1 MLPRFPVWQYT
12 SYSNTS
18 CHVFSMLIWCKHPSH
33 LHAFISC
40 LPCIA
45 FNAFNNCFIW
55 SISSEIKTNL
65 GLLPSLFLPL
75 INPRW
80 FRTSLSL
87 TAIEIYFGS
96 YVLRDMWKRLFIPKS
111 HPAVM
116 MSPAKHGMGSV
127 GLLPKSLP
135 RVSYMWWHLLIY
147 RVPVYNWHIDCLFCY
162 KYFKLAFVFLFLAF
176 LKPLVVSFCSFICN
190 RQRSIVN
197 KFHPNPKWNAA
208 QSQQGELL
216 GISLT
221 ASFAYTTTEDRPVNK
236 VIYNEDI
243 FL

>member
-1 MLPRFPVWQYT
+1 MLIKQLQNLSLSWMLPRFPVWQYT

-18 CHVFSMLIWCKHPSH
+18 CHVFSMLIWYKHPSH

-127 GLLPKSLP
+127 GLLPN
-135 RVSYMWWHLLIY
+135 H
-147 RVPVYNWHIDCLFCY
+147 CLEF
-162 KYFKLAFVFLFLAF
+162 
-176 LKPLVVSFCSFICN
+176 PICGGTCWYTGCLY
-190 RQRSIVN
+190 II
-197 KFHPNPKWNAA
+197 
-208 QSQQGELL
+208 
-216 GISLT
+216 GI
-221 ASFAYTTTEDRPVNK
+221 
-236 VIYNEDI
+236 
-243 FL
+243 